1 MSLVQ
6 VRQEIDEKLD
16 MLDADMLK
24 AIHTILFGTTSL
36 IKEENAEIV
45 GYEVDGTA
53 ISLKNFAEK
62 AAKELKEVRN
72 GNYTSLEDHKK
83 ETEEWLTRTK

>member
-6 VRQEIDEKLD
+6 VRQEIDDKLD
-16 MLDADMLK
+16 TLDASMLK
-24 AIHTILFGTTSL
+24 AIHTILYGTSTS
-36 IKEENAEIV
+36 IEEENAEIV

-53 ISLKNFAEK
+53 ISLETFSEE
-62 AAKELKEVRN
+62 AAKELKEVRK